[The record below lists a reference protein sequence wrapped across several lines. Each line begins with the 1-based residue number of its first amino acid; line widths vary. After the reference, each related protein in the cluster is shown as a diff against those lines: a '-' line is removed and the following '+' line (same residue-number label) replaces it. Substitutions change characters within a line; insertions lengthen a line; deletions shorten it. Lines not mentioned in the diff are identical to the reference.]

1 MYTTH
6 LKKVGGSVMLALP
19 AAILSLL
26 ELEVDMP
33 VGITVEDG
41 KLVIAP
47 HLIAQCDPN
56 APLPPVDRD
65 WLDAPAV
72 GGEVL

>member
-1 MYTTH
+1 
-6 LKKVGGSVMLALP
+6 MLALP

-47 HLIAQCDPN
+47 HPPRRYSLQDLIAQCDPN